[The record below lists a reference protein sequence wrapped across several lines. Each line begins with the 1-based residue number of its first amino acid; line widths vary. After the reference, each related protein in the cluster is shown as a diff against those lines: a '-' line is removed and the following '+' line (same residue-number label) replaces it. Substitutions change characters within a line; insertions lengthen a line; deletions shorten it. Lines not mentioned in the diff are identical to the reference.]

1 MHMAGPMLSSRK
13 EAQRLGGVM
22 EQTRDDQTI
31 KDRALA
37 AKLRV
42 DVTCGF
48 TGRPSVRLNQQPGGV
63 MEAPVRTYAWQLWP
77 GRNWPATAAEE
88 AVFEAELV
96 ERAGG
101 RKKRKIAVSRGEITA
116 VCNALRCGLTAEEL
130 FKKAPGMKP
139 ASLLA
144 AYDALEK
151 MRAHSVGAWERIVEE
166 RTLEAIVD
174 HGYAA
179 RVLVPWGVM
188 SVSYEA
194 AEVSDAEISQRID
207 QVVTEM
213 QKAAEKALELEA
225 MLEQCEAPS
234 AVGVELG
241 RVLYDPYY
249 PGVWDKSEFVPNRV
263 GVLTPRRLARMLDEV
278 R

>member
-1 MHMAGPMLSSRK
+1 MLAWRK
-13 EAQRLGGVM
+13 DAQSGDVM
-22 EQTRDDQTI
+22 EKTESAQLI

-37 AKLRV
+37 AKLNV
-42 DVTCGF
+42 DVMCGF
-48 TGRPSVRLNQQPGGV
+48 TGRPSVRLDQQHGGRV
-63 MEAPVRTYAWQLWP
+63 EAGVRSYAWQLWP
-77 GRNWPATAAEE
+77 GRNWPTTAAEE
-88 AVFEAELV
+88 LVFEAVLV

-101 RKKRKIAVSRGEITA
+101 RKKRKLTVARSEVTA
-116 VCNALRCGLTAEEL
+116 VCNALRCGLTADEL
-130 FKKAPGMKP
+130 FAKAPGMKP

-144 AYDALEK
+144 AYDMVEK
-151 MRAHSVGAWERIVEE
+151 LRVRSVGAWEHIVEA
-166 RTLEAIVD
+166 RTLESIVD

-188 SVSYEA
+188 TAAHDAADTSDDEIAKRVAVALVEINKVSA
-194 AEVSDAEISQRID
+194 QAHEI
-207 QVVTEM
+207 
-213 QKAAEKALELEA
+213 EA
-225 MLEQCEAPS
+225 MLAQCEAPS

-249 PGVWDKSEFVPNRV
+249 PGLWDRSGFVPTRV

>member
-1 MHMAGPMLSSRK
+1 MLSVRTD
-13 EAQRLGGVM
+13 AQRLGGVM
-22 EQTRDDQTI
+22 EQTREDQMAR
-31 KDRALA
+31 DRAIA
-37 AKLRV
+37 RKLKL

-48 TGRPSVRLNQQPGGV
+48 TGRPSVRMNQQRGGLV
-63 MEAPVRTYAWQLWP
+63 EAPVRTYAWQLWP
-77 GRNWPATAAEE
+77 GRNWPATASEE
-88 AVFEAELV
+88 RVFEATLV
-96 ERAGG
+96 EQAGG
-101 RKKRKIAVSRGEITA
+101 RKKRKIAVTRGEITA

-130 FKKAPGMKP
+130 FAKAPGMKP

-144 AYDALEK
+144 AYDALER
-151 MRAHSVGAWERIVEE
+151 MRAHSVGAWERIAEE
-166 RTLEAIVD
+166 RTLESIVD

-188 SVSYEA
+188 SVSHEA
-194 AEVSDAEISQRID
+194 AEVSDDEIALR
-207 QVVTEM
+207 VEMVLAEM
-213 QKAAEKALELEA
+213 QKAAEKALEVEA

-249 PGVWDKSEFVPNRV
+249 PGVWDRSEYVPTRV

>member
-1 MHMAGPMLSSRK
+1 MLSSRK

-22 EQTRDDQTI
+22 EQTRDEQTT

-88 AVFEAELV
+88 AVFEATLV

-116 VCNALRCGLTAEEL
+116 VCNALRCGLTADEL

-188 SVSYEA
+188 SVSHEA

-213 QKAAEKALELEA
+213 QKATQKALELEA

-249 PGVWDKSEFVPNRV
+249 PGVWDKSEFIPNRV
-263 GVLTPRRLARMLDEV
+263 GVLTPRHLARMLNEV